1 MTYEQ
6 ITFNEFMRRVA
17 RPIPVIDTPETRAA
31 IQKARDD
38 LHDTSMLEAMQS
50 ACDATVTWEDQYHAS
65 YDLEELQKEFEKRL
79 YKNTP
84 DHSGE

>member
-1 MTYEQ
+1 
-6 ITFNEFMRRVA
+6 
-17 RPIPVIDTPETRAA
+17 
-31 IQKARDD
+31 
-38 LHDTSMLEAMQS
+38 MLEAMQS